1 MVSMGGFSKEL
12 CGGTHTKRTG
22 DIGLFKIVSEGG
34 IAAGVRRIEAVTGKG
49 ALDYVWSLE
58 EEIKGL
64 SLRLKGSRGELV
76 HKLDRLVEEKKNK
89 EREVEVLKKK
99 LAGSHATDILEGVR
113 ELKGVRLLT
122 RLVEDVSSPKDLRE
136 YADRVKD
143 RLGSGIA
150 LLGAKTDGKALLI
163 ALVTSDLTNRFH
175 AGNIVKKAAAV
186 LGGTGGGRPDMAQAG
201 GPQVADLDLA
211 LKSVEDFFS

>member
-1 MVSMGGFSKEL
+1 L
-12 CGGTHTKRTG
+12 
-22 DIGLFKIVSEGG
+22 L
-34 IAAGVRRIEAVTGKG
+34 
-49 ALDYVWSLE
+49 
-58 EEIKGL
+58 
-64 SLRLKGSRGELV
+64 

-113 ELKGVRLLT
+113 EVKGVRVLT

-143 RLGSGIA
+143 RLGSGVA

-175 AGNIVKKAAAV
+175 AGNIVKRAAEV
-186 LGGTGGGRPDMAQAG
+186 LGGSGGGRPDMAQAG

-211 LKSVEDFFS
+211 LKSVEEFFG

>member
-1 MVSMGGFSKEL
+1 MGGFSKEL

-22 DIGLFKIVSEGG
+22 DIGLFKIISEGG

-58 EEIKGL
+58 EEIRGL

-76 HKLDRLVEEKKNK
+76 NKLERLVEEKKNK

-99 LAGSHATDILEGVR
+99 LAGSHTTDILEGVR
-113 ELKGVRLLT
+113 EVKGVRVLT
-122 RLVEDVSSPKDLRE
+122 RLVEDVQNPKDLRE

-175 AGNIVKKAAAV
+175 AGNIVKKAAEV
-186 LGGTGGGRPDMAQAG
+186 LGGSGGGRPDMAQAG
-201 GPQVADLDLA
+201 GPQDADLDLA
-211 LKSVEDFFS
+211 LKSVEEFFS